1 MILTILTPEKLL
13 YTSQSVVSVTLPSEI
28 AVLTI
33 YNDHAPLVSQLIP
46 GELLIEEADGAHL
59 SFVIST
65 GVVIVKPGDRIELL
79 VETTEKTEDIDVKRA
94 EEAVRKAEKLLL
106 EKEIIDSEEFAQIEA
121 KMLKELA
128 RVNAGL
134 ERAKRHT

>member
-33 YNDHAPLVSQLIP
+33 YSDHAPLVSHLIP

-79 VETTEKTEDIDVKRA
+79 VETAEKTEDIDVKRA

-134 ERAKRHT
+134 ERAKRHA

>member
-33 YNDHAPLVSQLIP
+33 YNDHAPLVSHLIP
-46 GELLIEEADGAHL
+46 GELLIEEADGTHL

-79 VETTEKTEDIDVKRA
+79 VETAEKTEDIDVKRA

-134 ERAKRHT
+134 ERAKRHA

>member
-46 GELLIEEADGAHL
+46 GELLIEEADGGHL

-79 VETTEKTEDIDVKRA
+79 VETAEKTEDIDVKRA

-134 ERAKRHT
+134 ERAKRHA

>member
-1 MILTILTPEKLL
+1 MTLTILTPEKLL
-13 YTSQSVVSVTLPSEI
+13 YTSQTVASITLPSEL

-46 GELLIEEADGAHL
+46 GELHVEEGDGTHI
-59 SFVIST
+59 SFVISN
-65 GVVIVKPGDRIELL
+65 GVVVIKPGDVVELL
-79 VETTEKTEDIDVKRA
+79 VETAEKTEDIDIKRA
-94 EEAVRKAEKLLL
+94 QDAVKKAEKLLL
-106 EKEIIDSEEFAQIEA
+106 QQEIIDSEEFAQIEA

-128 RVNAGL
+128 RINAGL

>member
-13 YTSQSVVSVTLPSEI
+13 YTSQTVASITLPSEL

-46 GELLIEEADGAHL
+46 GELHVEEEDGTHL
-59 SFVIST
+59 SFVISN
-65 GVVIVKPGDRIELL
+65 GVVVVKPGDVVELL
-79 VETTEKTEDIDVKRA
+79 VETAEKTDEIDVERA
-94 EEAVRKAEKLLL
+94 QDAVKKAEKLLL
-106 EKEIIDSEEFAQIEA
+106 QQEIIDSEEFAQIEA

-134 ERAKRHT
+134 ERAKRHA